1 MVDETAFRKVL
12 RSANPQPCTFG
23 KAILAA
29 CCKCP
34 LVEKHYVAERE
45 TIACAD
51 EAARAAC
58 FSLHEQL
65 RHNSAF
71 AIKQIHDD
79 GPITHAQEMKL
90 QCGGLQGLQRV
101 VDGRD
106 AVDDVY
112 ALVGAALVKFGNLEM
127 LPYVQIVQSVASY
140 KIRKRHGTG

>member
-1 MVDETAFRKVL
+1 MVDETAYRKVL

-51 EAARAAC
+51 AAAQAAC
-58 FSLHEQL
+58 VSLHEQL

-71 AIKQIHDD
+71 AIKQIHDND
-79 GPITHAQEMKL
+79 PITHAQEMKL
-90 QCGGLQGLQRV
+90 QCGGLQGLQQA

-106 AVDDVY
+106 AVDNV
-112 ALVGAALVKFGNLEM
+112 AALVCATLAKFGNLDE
-127 LPYVQIVQSVASY
+127 LPYAQIVQSVASY